1 MHPAAR
7 SAGFL
12 LIYRIYVQISH
23 TSEKHD
29 KWRTLGSEI
38 VFILKRV
45 NSENTLHFSA
55 CMPKR
60 PYYLVKKVISCN
72 RSVHSS
78 RLRISDFYAKL
89 VKRLNQRSQQ
99 DGFLSSRAMLSQP
112 YIVSTVFFRKASKAS
127 CKKTWSFSWKAI
139 KVLVIH
145 YTIQLC
151 LFFLFIIINFQI
163 FFFNTCSS
171 REFRL
176 W

>member
-1 MHPAAR
+1 MQNFKDAKLFFQTVTRTGNDKLSTKSSGLQCILQHALQD
-7 SAGFL
+7 FYWF
-12 LIYRIYVQISH
+12 IYRIYVQISH

-29 KWRTLGSEI
+29 KRRTLGSEI

-112 YIVSTVFFRKASKAS
+112 YIVSTVFF
-127 CKKTWSFSWKAI
+127 
-139 KVLVIH
+139 
-145 YTIQLC
+145 
-151 LFFLFIIINFQI
+151 FF
-163 FFFNTCSS
+163 
-171 REFRL
+171 
-176 W
+176 